1 MMSHSIF
8 RSVTIVAVLAFA
20 ACPALAQQIQGQ
32 VKLPDKTPAFN
43 IPVQCS
49 GSGCSGYKYT
59 DRNGKFTIYPNE
71 TGNYTISIS
80 VPGYET
86 ESRSVTLIDRNSNE
100 YMFITLKTDPKFT
113 GPGGTTSVVAAAVID
128 PRVPAPAREAY
139 ELGLQEVNAAKVDKA
154 IPHLEKAVSLF
165 PEFLEAHLLLG
176 TSYMDAKQ
184 WDKAEASLKRV
195 TTLDTKRAEGHLAL
209 GQLYYQQKKYDN
221 AEKSLLEALKIE
233 DKSWPGHFTLARV
246 YMDASAF
253 AKAAPEMEKANLLRP
268 DYAEGHF
275 LAGNIYIKTG
285 NAAGA
290 LKEFEEYLRLDP
302 KGKLAP
308 KVQATVAKLKEIVN
322 KK

>member
-1 MMSHSIF
+1 MSHSIF
-8 RSVTIVAVLAFA
+8 RFVIVIAVLAFA
-20 ACPALAQQIQGQ
+20 ACPTFAQQIQGQ

-43 IPVQCS
+43 FPVQCS

-59 DRNGKFTIYPNE
+59 DRNGKFIIYPNT
-71 TGNYTISIS
+71 TGTYEISIN
-80 VPGYET
+80 VPGYEPET
-86 ESRSVTLIDRNSNE
+86 RSVTLIDSNSNE
-100 YMFITLKTDPKFT
+100 YIFFSLKTDPKFS
-113 GPGGTTSVVAAAVID
+113 PGGSTSVVAASVID
-128 PRVPAPAREAY
+128 PRVPEPARTEY
-139 ELGLQEVNAAKVDKA
+139 ELGLQEVNAGKVDKA
-154 IPHLEKAVSLF
+154 IPHLEKAISLY
-165 PEFLEAHLLLG
+165 PDFLEAQLLLG

-184 WDKAEASLKRV
+184 WDKAEASLKRAA
-195 TTLDTKRAEGHLAL
+195 TIDPKRAEGHLAL

-221 AEKSLLEALKIE
+221 AEKELFDALKID
-233 DKSWPGHFTLARV
+233 DKLWSGHYTLARV

-253 AKAAPEMEKANLLRP
+253 TKAAPEMEKANLIRP

-302 KGKLAP
+302 KSKIAP